1 MRVTGRRMGM
11 PALLTRTSRRPKVSH
26 ASSARAAAPAGSE
39 RSATHDLELGAWRRH
54 APQTSA
60 RRAANARAVAAPIP
74 DDAPV
79 TSAMRDSCFM
89 KHTVANLERTPR
101 PESGDQLTMAVAN
114 RAAKAARVRVGP

>member
-39 RSATHDLELGAWRRH
+39 RSATHDRESGAWGLH
-54 APQTSA
+54 ASNTSA
-60 RRAANARAVAAPIP
+60 SRSDLRATIPTVTPRAASARAVPAPIP

-79 TSAMRDSCFM
+79 TSAMRDSSFM
-89 KHTVANLERTPR
+89 NHTVVNLKKSRVPN
-101 PESGDQLTMAVAN
+101 PEIS
-114 RAAKAARVRVGP
+114 